1 MSAAHDAVLASPVQA
16 SLGRMAAMVL
26 RHTYLLRKSW
36 VRVIEMAYWPTMNM
50 VLWGFI
56 AKFFATNSSWVA
68 QVPGV
73 LVSALLLWEVLFR
86 GQLGF
91 ALAFF
96 EELYSRS
103 LGHLFVSPLRPM
115 ELVGSMIVVSLIR
128 TFIGVG
134 LAVALAI
141 VLYAT
146 SIFDLGLPLVAFFAN
161 LMFMGW
167 SVGLMVAAL
176 VMRYGLAAE
185 NFGWGAIFI
194 AAPLSGV
201 YYPVAVLP
209 GWLQPVSWI
218 LPTSHVF
225 EGMRAVLAQK
235 VFLWHEFW
243 TALGLNLVFLAAGVG
258 VFLAAFQAAR
268 RRGMILQQGE

>member
-1 MSAAHDAVLASPVQA
+1 MSAGSAALPVSPVRA

-36 VRVIEMAYWPTMNM
+36 VRAIEMAYWPTMNM

-56 AKFFATNSSWVA
+56 AKFLATNSSWVA

-73 LVSALLLWEVLFR
+73 LVTALLLWEVLFR

-128 TFIGVG
+128 TLIGVG
-134 LAVALAI
+134 FATALAI
-141 VLYAT
+141 LLYAT
-146 SIFDLGLPLVAFFAN
+146 SIFELGLPLIAFFAN
-161 LMFMGW
+161 LLIMGW

-201 YYPVAVLP
+201 YYPVEVLP
-209 GWLQPVSWI
+209 QWLQPVSWM

-225 EGMRAVLAQK
+225 EGMRAVLARHA
-235 VFLWHEFW
+235 FLWIEFW
-243 TALGLNLVFLAAGVG
+243 TALGLNLVFLAAGVI